1 LLKKYPDEKPETLTR
16 MALARKNGIPIY
28 FQFNDQ
34 STMFSFISALS
45 GYYRFI
51 IVVFYFKLK

>member
-1 LLKKYPDEKPETLTR
+1 
-16 MALARKNGIPIY
+16 MALARKNGIPIF